1 MVVLSGVTP
10 INQRQHSV
18 NLAAQT
24 LGNEEHLYLYTGFT
38 AMMEAV
44 SLGLMDVYLMDRCRL
59 LLWRRSVKSR
69 PAAPAA
75 APVFSLLLL
84 SRLIPLVW
92 FSSESRAANARNQFK
107 G

>member
-24 LGNEEHLYLYTGFT
+24 LGNEETFYLYTGFIAT
-38 AMMEAV
+38 MDSV
-44 SLGLMDVYLMDRCRL
+44 SLCIMDVYLMDRCRL

-75 APVFSLLLL
+75 LPVFSLLLL
-84 SRLIPLVW
+84 SCFLPSCLV
-92 FSSESRAANARNQFK
+92 FR
-107 G
+107 